1 MQTNVL
7 SQRLTRLLGFALGS
21 WNFISFSLN
30 PLDDTVAGMLILY
43 VPMFASWGVAGFLD
57 ARLNWRASGPARSTP
72 ETQPG
77 EALVSASAQGFDRS
91 LLTGWNFGST
101 TEPHAAHPLPRRIL
115 LEASDV
121 AGSRYGP
128 STPYWSM
135 NEEYGASGHQRR
147 LELGIVPDRS
157 LSAHLATPAAS
168 PNRSETRKTLRW
180 RLSSSFPDVK

>member
-1 MQTNVL
+1 
-7 SQRLTRLLGFALGS
+7 
-21 WNFISFSLN
+21 
-30 PLDDTVAGMLILY
+30 MLILY

-115 LEASDV
+115 LEASTSRAV
-121 AGSRYGP
+121 ATAEHPLIG
-128 STPYWSM
+128 M
-135 NEEYGASGHQRR
+135 NEDLDCPDALGVHPCSVSIAPRFTSSARHRLAS
-147 LELGIVPDRS
+147 VPDTEAMVVARGYCRHWGCFVRRG
-157 LSAHLATPAAS
+157 LEAAY
-168 PNRSETRKTLRW
+168 P
-180 RLSSSFPDVK
+180 

>member
-1 MQTNVL
+1 MTVREAKPL
-7 SQRLTRLLGFALGS
+7 ALAGFALGFALGS

-30 PLDDTVAGMLILY
+30 PLDDAVAGMLILY

-115 LEASDV
+115 LEASTSRAV
-121 AGSRYGP
+121 ATAEHPLMEHERGVWRVRTSAPAGAWHCAGSLPISASRYSCG
-128 STPYWSM
+128 
-135 NEEYGASGHQRR
+135 
-147 LELGIVPDRS
+147 
-157 LSAHLATPAAS
+157 
-168 PNRSETRKTLRW
+168 
-180 RLSSSFPDVK
+180 